1 MQVRIAIVEDN
12 PIMLRAIQSTIRWE
26 EINCVIVGTATNG
39 ENGRKLL
46 LEQKPDILLTDI
58 RMPQMDG
65 LSMLEAVTEQL
76 PEMKTIVITG
86 YSEFQYASRAIKLA
100 VCDYI
105 LKPVRNEELI
115 RAVQRAIR
123 LLHRENENKLLLEQ
137 TELLRR
143 KAQLLLLLN
152 NEARPG
158 LDVHRIL
165 KEVGMF
171 SSSFY
176 LMVMLADDPQWIMM
190 SILNGLDDLLR
201 SLSGRA
207 TSVVVDNAV
216 VIYAML
222 PEGETAWQED
232 AERIARK
239 LASTLP
245 VSLSIGISPR
255 NTSHHHIRE
264 LYQQV
269 RMMTL
274 EKAASASNG
283 NVFFLDPADGYT
295 ATVTDQQQFV
305 QQLAEKLQLTEH
317 SAQETSQQLFA
328 FCHGDFSRMHSLLS
342 MLFINLLQRYDCPDK
357 ALLDKALDAALSP
370 VSSREDLTAC
380 IDRVLKTLRP
390 NPAENQTEEAAY
402 SLVVKEAL
410 AYIRLHA
417 AEPLKLR
424 EVADHF
430 FISANYLS
438 TLIHQETGTS
448 YYQHVLRAK
457 MDIARTMLADPR
469 VRAEDVAYAIG
480 YSTYSAFFNAFQRT
494 EHMSPTEYRN
504 RQHPSVY
511 GQEG

>member
-1 MQVRIAIVEDN
+1 
-12 PIMLRAIQSTIRWE
+12 
-26 EINCVIVGTATNG
+26 
-39 ENGRKLL
+39 
-46 LEQKPDILLTDI
+46 
-58 RMPQMDG
+58 
-65 LSMLEAVTEQL
+65 
-76 PEMKTIVITG
+76 
-86 YSEFQYASRAIKLA
+86 
-100 VCDYI
+100 
-105 LKPVRNEELI
+105 
-115 RAVQRAIR
+115 
-123 LLHRENENKLLLEQ
+123 
-137 TELLRR
+137 
-143 KAQLLLLLN
+143 
-152 NEARPG
+152 
-158 LDVHRIL
+158 
-165 KEVGMF
+165 MF

-201 SLSGRA
+201 SLSARA

-216 VIYAML
+216 VIYVML
-222 PEGETAWQED
+222 PEEEMAWQED
-232 AERIARK
+232 ADRIARK

-245 VSLSIGISPR
+245 ASLSIGISPR

-274 EKAASASNG
+274 EKAASADNG

-317 SAQETSQQLFA
+317 SAQEAAQQLFS

-370 VSSREDLTAC
+370 VSSREGLTAC

>member
-12 PIMLRAIQSTIRWE
+12 PIMLQAIQSTIRWE
-26 EINCVIVGTATNG
+26 EINCVIIGTATNG
-39 ENGRKLL
+39 EAGRRLL

-58 RMPQMDG
+58 RMPQLDG
-65 LSMLEAVTEQL
+65 LSMLEAVAEQL

-86 YSEFQYASRAIKLA
+86 YSEFQYANRAIKLA

-137 TELLRR
+137 MELLRR

-165 KEVGMF
+165 KEFGMF
-171 SSSFY
+171 SNRFY
-176 LMVMLADDPQWIMM
+176 LMVVLADDPQWIMM
-190 SILNGLDDLLR
+190 SILSGLDDLLH
-201 SLSGRA
+201 SMSARA

-216 VIYAML
+216 VIYVML
-222 PEGETAWQED
+222 SEEEAAWQED

-239 LASTLP
+239 LVSVLP
-245 VSLSIGISPR
+245 VSLSIGISPV

-274 EKAASASNG
+274 EKAASTDVD
-283 NVFFLDPADGYT
+283 NVFFLEPDNGYT
-295 ATVTDQQQFV
+295 EALIDQQQFV
-305 QQLAEKLQLTEH
+305 QRLVEKLQLTEH
-317 SAQETSQQLFA
+317 SARETAQQLFA
-328 FCHGDFSRMHSLLS
+328 FCYGDFSRINSILS
-342 MLFINLLQRYDCPDK
+342 MLFVNLLRQYDCPDK
-357 ALLDKALDAALSP
+357 AQLDNALDAALSP
-370 VSSREDLTAC
+370 ISSKESLTAC

-390 NPAENQTEEAAY
+390 KPAENQIEESSY
-402 SLVVKEAL
+402 SLVVREAL

-424 EVADHF
+424 AVADHF
-430 FISANYLS
+430 LISANYLS

-469 VRAEDVAYAIG
+469 VRTEDVAYAIG

-504 RQHPSVY
+504 RQHPSIY
-511 GQEG
+511 GRE